1 MWSDSICLDAPGI
14 MAYEKESAEAN
25 IASLVRLIF
34 DGAAGGP
41 GAPAGAMALDAGNL
55 PPDTPFS
62 WGEAQ
67 RAAVVG
73 LAKAEQ
79 NTLIG
84 EHVESENGKGS
95 WGDR

>member
-1 MWSDSICLDAPGI
+1 
-14 MAYEKESAEAN
+14 
-25 IASLVRLIF
+25 
-34 DGAAGGP
+34 
-41 GAPAGAMALDAGNL
+41 MALDAGNL
-55 PPDTPFS
+55 PPDTLFA
-62 WGEAQ
+62 WGEAL